1 MAKSI
6 MQSTKECY
14 LCRKWY
20 NLRTLNGLE
29 LHHIF
34 PGTADRK
41 ISDRLGLTVWLCH
54 SHHNQPPLGAH
65 FNIETREA
73 LEEDARRVY
82 DAQHGAGA
90 LDAELKTYWGDGH
103 AV

>member
-6 MQSTKECY
+6 LQDTKECY

-20 NLRTLNGLE
+20 NLRTLHTLE

-34 PGTADRK
+34 PGTENRA

-54 SHHNQPPLGAH
+54 RHHNEPPQGAH
-65 FNIETREA
+65 YNLTTMA
-73 LEEDARRVY
+73 WLKDQARRVY
-82 DAQHGAGA
+82 DEQHGDGA
-90 LDAELKTYWGDGH
+90 LDVALSRYWGNEH
-103 AV
+103 VL